1 MNLSEYLEVAAIDF
15 IVKIT
20 GEKCVGIVCLI
31 VFWRTK
37 LTNPKGYHQSVDIIL
52 SDAHFNRVCMS
63 QNVIHFRCAV
73 KTNAFYGFDLMLAPM
88 V

>member
-1 MNLSEYLEVAAIDF
+1 MAAIDF

-52 SDAHFNRVCMS
+52 SDAHFNRVCVLCLKMS
-63 QNVIHFRCAV
+63 FITIGAV

>member
-1 MNLSEYLEVAAIDF
+1 MAAIDF

-52 SDAHFNRVCMS
+52 SDAHFNLCVLCLKMS
-63 QNVIHFRCAV
+63 FITIGAV